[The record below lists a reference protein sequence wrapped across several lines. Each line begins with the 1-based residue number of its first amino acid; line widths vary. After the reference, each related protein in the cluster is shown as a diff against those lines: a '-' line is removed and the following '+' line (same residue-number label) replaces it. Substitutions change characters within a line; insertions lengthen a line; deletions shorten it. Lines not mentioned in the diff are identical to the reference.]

1 VTTDGH
7 RRLGPAHRLEA
18 ILSVQ
23 CERVVSNDYVVR
35 WANRHFQLLPPA
47 WPGLR
52 GGRVVIEHRRDGA
65 TMVRFGSRYLSYREI
80 EEGGEEKTP
89 GEGKERSRVKRPP
102 SRSKLGSGG
111 RKPAADHPWR
121 TKAIG

>member
-1 VTTDGH
+1 
-7 RRLGPAHRLEA
+7 
-18 ILSVQ
+18 
-23 CERVVSNDYVVR
+23 
-35 WANRHFQLLPPA
+35 
-47 WPGLR
+47 
-52 GGRVVIEHRRDGA
+52 
-65 TMVRFGSRYLSYREI
+65 MVRFDGWYLSYREI
-80 EEGGEEKTP
+80 YEGGEEKTP